1 MGAWAYD
8 SDANDAV
15 YDALECFDFPERM
28 ELRVGDASIHFEF
41 ADDISDVVEKE
52 EMQAMYE
59 HTGVVVLMTKW
70 GCKMPCD
77 VLERTVEKLEAE
89 PEICEERSHAVRF
102 EAALLRRALESNGK
116 LAKAVA
122 PVTIRRAVERLPEDH
137 EGGVNVLW
145 PHDRYAV
152 SREAPARE

>member
-8 SDANDAV
+8 SDANDDV
-15 YDALECFDFPERM
+15 YDALECFDFQERM
-28 ELRVGDASIHFEF
+28 ELRVGDASVRFEL

-102 EAALLRRALESNGK
+102 EAALLRRALESDGK

-122 PVTIRRAVERLPEDH
+122 PVTIRRAAERLPDCGAR
-137 EGGVNVLW
+137 GGVNVLW
-145 PHDRYAV
+145 PYDEYAV
-152 SREAPARE
+152 SRG